1 MSSTPVTPSAVSN
14 TADNKPSTSVKM
26 PENISFDKWVDS
38 GFEWSGEVMPRS
50 FERVAPLLTTE
61 HTQSALL
68 LNTQIYRHN
77 NVQHLAIKLTGE
89 VWLQCQRCL
98 QPVAIDLT
106 DDYNLALLEDDSQIS
121 LIDEEQD
128 YLLLDEVMTELSP
141 ERLLPLKKLVEDEL
155 LLKIPLAAKH
165 DDCEMAI
172 TQVGELPEEQEVE
185 NPFAALVALK
195 GKL

>member
-1 MSSTPVTPSAVSN
+1 MSSTPVTPSAVID
-14 TADNKPSTSVKM
+14 TDDNKLSRSVKM
-26 PENISFDKWVDS
+26 PDNISFDKWVDS
-38 GFEWSGEVMPRS
+38 GFEWSGEATPRS
-50 FERVAPLLTTE
+50 FERVAALLTTE
-61 HTQSALL
+61 HAQSALPL
-68 LNTQIYRHN
+68 STQLYRHN

-98 QPVAIDLT
+98 QAVAIDLT
-106 DDYNLALLEDDSQIS
+106 DDYNLALLEDDSQVT

-165 DDCEMAI
+165 DDCEMAT
-172 TQVGELPEEQEVE
+172 TQAGEIPEAQEVE
-185 NPFAALVALK
+185 NPFAALAALK